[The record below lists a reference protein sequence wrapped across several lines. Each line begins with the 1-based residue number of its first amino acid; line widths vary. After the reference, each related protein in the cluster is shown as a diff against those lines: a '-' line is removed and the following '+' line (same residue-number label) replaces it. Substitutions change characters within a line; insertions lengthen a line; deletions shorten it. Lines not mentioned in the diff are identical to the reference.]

1 EAQIAARIQPN
12 EAEARRYYDEHRS
25 ALDEPS
31 RLRASHLFL
40 AAPEAY
46 PAEVITAKRSLIEEL
61 SKRLAAG
68 ESFLA
73 LVAEFSEDDAT
84 KKRGGDLGYFASEPM
99 LPVVFAAAQR
109 LRPGESSAP
118 VRSRLG
124 FHLTRLME
132 SRA

>member
-40 AAPEAY
+40 AAPEGY
-46 PAEVITAKRSLIEEL
+46 PVEVIAAKRSLIEEL
-61 SKRLAAG
+61 SKRLAEG
-68 ESFLA
+68 ESFPA

-84 KKRGGDLGYFASEPM
+84 KKRGGDLGYFASERM
-99 LPVVFAAAQR
+99 LPVFFAAR
-109 LRPGESSAP
+109 KGRRPGE
-118 VRSRLG
+118 
-124 FHLTRLME
+124 
-132 SRA
+132 